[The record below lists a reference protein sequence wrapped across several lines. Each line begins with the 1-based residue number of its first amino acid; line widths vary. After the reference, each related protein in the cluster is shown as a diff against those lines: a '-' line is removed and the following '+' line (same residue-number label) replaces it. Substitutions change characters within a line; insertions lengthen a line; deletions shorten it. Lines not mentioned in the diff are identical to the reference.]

1 MKRLSFV
8 STFVLLSVCCLFL
21 STFITNS
28 VGAQQKIAAT
38 SYAPSSLETE
48 VLAEI
53 NLARTRPQQYA
64 AYLEQ
69 LKPYFKGKTLQL
81 PGQQASDTQEGVAAL
96 DEAINALR
104 ALKPQSPYSFS
115 SGMSLGANLLVKEQ
129 GAKGLTGH
137 KGIDGGFCDQRLA
150 RFGRVEGSVGEALS
164 YSAQSARQ
172 RVLTWLVDD
181 GFASRGH
188 RNSLLNPG
196 YKVAGVSC
204 GVHARFTTVCV
215 VDFAGGFSDTPSGNV
230 AHSF

>member
-1 MKRLSFV
+1 MKRSSFV
-8 STFVLLSVCCLFL
+8 STLVLLSVCCLFL
-21 STFITNS
+21 STFIANR
-28 VGAQQKIAAT
+28 VVAQQKIAANA
-38 SYAPSSLETE
+38 YAPSPLEME

-53 NLARTRPQQYA
+53 NLARTRPQEYV

-81 PGQQASDTQEGVAAL
+81 PGQPASDTQEGVAAL
-96 DEAINALR
+96 DEAINVLR
-104 ALKPQSPYSFS
+104 AFKPQSPYRFS

-150 RFGRVEGSVGEALS
+150 RFGRAEGAVGEALS
-164 YSAQSARQ
+164 YSAQTARQ
-172 RVLTWLVDD
+172 RVLMWLVDD
-181 GFASRGH
+181 GFSTRGH

-204 GVHARFTTVCV
+204 GDHARFTTVCV
-215 VDFAGGFSDTPSGNV
+215 VDFASGFSETQPGNG
-230 AHSF
+230 ARSF

>member
-1 MKRLSFV
+1 MKRSSFV
-8 STFVLLSVCCLFL
+8 STLVLLCVCCLSL
-21 STFITNS
+21 STFNTNS
-28 VGAQQKIAAT
+28 ARAQQKIVANA
-38 SYAPSSLETE
+38 YAPSPLETE

-81 PGQQASDTQEGVAAL
+81 PGQQASDTQEGLAAL

-104 ALKPQSPYSFS
+104 ALKPQSPYNFS
-115 SGMSLGANLLVKEQ
+115 SGMSLAANLLVKEQ

-137 KGIDGGFCDQRLA
+137 KGVDGGFCEQRLA
-150 RFGRVEGSVGEALS
+150 RFGRIEGSVGEALS

-172 RVLTWLVDD
+172 RVLTWLIDD

-204 GVHARFTTVCV
+204 GVHARFTIVCV
-215 VDFAGGFSDTPSGNV
+215 VDFAGGFSDTPAGNG
-230 AHSF
+230 ARSF